1 MNAFGLSPRNLR
13 RASSASAEIQA
24 TAMKNRVTPALSR
37 ASAGSLMG
45 PITNLSRE
53 RATISNSL
61 SPIASNRRFP
71 YQLRLVQIDR
81 I

>member
-1 MNAFGLSPRNLR
+1 
-13 RASSASAEIQA
+13 
-24 TAMKNRVTPALSR
+24 
-37 ASAGSLMG
+37 MG